1 MIKAHPYEE
10 VAYDVYELQ
19 NEGEKQG
26 LGRIA
31 TLDNEITLEE
41 LANKIKD
48 TLDMDK
54 IRLVGDLKSKI
65 KKVLITGDMKY
76 HEAQDA
82 LDMNMNVI
90 DCGHFDTEDIFK
102 DVMKRFIDGF
112 EEFETIKS
120 EVYLNPFKII

>member
-1 MIKAHPYEE
+1 MKRLHTMYTSFK
-10 VAYDVYELQ
+10 

-54 IRLVGDLKSKI
+54 IRLVGDLKSK
-65 KKVLITGDMKY
+65 
-76 HEAQDA
+76 
-82 LDMNMNVI
+82 
-90 DCGHFDTEDIFK
+90 
-102 DVMKRFIDGF
+102 
-112 EEFETIKS
+112 
-120 EVYLNPFKII
+120 

>member
-48 TLDMDK
+48 TLDNLSTK
-54 IRLVGDLKSKI
+54 YSYNKWIVRNWI
-65 KKVLITGDMKY
+65 K
-76 HEAQDA
+76 
-82 LDMNMNVI
+82 
-90 DCGHFDTEDIFK
+90 
-102 DVMKRFIDGF
+102 
-112 EEFETIKS
+112 
-120 EVYLNPFKII
+120 

>member
-48 TLDMDK
+48 T
-54 IRLVGDLKSKI
+54 
-65 KKVLITGDMKY
+65 
-76 HEAQDA
+76 
-82 LDMNMNVI
+82 
-90 DCGHFDTEDIFK
+90 
-102 DVMKRFIDGF
+102 
-112 EEFETIKS
+112 
-120 EVYLNPFKII
+120 